1 MLPDWEI
8 WLDTNISP
16 IIAKWMMEHTGMT
29 VKSSYSLSFKET
41 QDIDIYNAAKEY
53 GNVILVS
60 KDSDFSELVTRL
72 GSPPKLIN
80 IRFGNCDN
88 RKFWSILQPKI
99 MEAVNLLTQT
109 DLQVVDVE

>member
-41 QDIDIYNAAKEY
+41 QDID
-53 GNVILVS
+53 S
-60 KDSDFSELVTRL
+60 
-72 GSPPKLIN
+72 
-80 IRFGNCDN
+80 
-88 RKFWSILQPKI
+88 
-99 MEAVNLLTQT
+99 
-109 DLQVVDVE
+109 